1 MLVRELMT
9 EHPVVAQLRTRTKE
23 ALRLLDQHL
32 ITSMAVVDGENR
44 IVGVVSEADLVRAS
58 TPMPDGRAHMIPGH
72 GEPPLGS
79 QTVGDVMNRHPVVV
93 HAETDVAEAVELM
106 TSTAVK
112 SLPVVD
118 ERRRVVGM
126 LSRRDVVHLL
136 ARDDDRVEREVDE
149 LFHEAGV
156 DWLARVE
163 DGVVNVEGP
172 QDANA
177 RAMAESLAATVPGV
191 VGVLF
196 DADSAARDVPR
207 FDPGEDGR

>member
-9 EHPVVAQLRTRTKE
+9 QHPVVTQPRTRTKV
-23 ALRLLDQHL
+23 ALKLLDQHL

-44 IVGVVSEADLVRAS
+44 IVGVVSEADLVRES
-58 TPMPDGRAHMIPGH
+58 TPLPDGRAHMILSH
-72 GEPPLGS
+72 GEPPLGP

-93 HAETDVAEAVELM
+93 HAETDVAEAVDLM

-118 ERRRVVGM
+118 DRRRVIGM

-136 ARDDDRVEREVDE
+136 ARDDDRVEEEVGE
-149 LFHEAGV
+149 LFREAGV

-177 RAMAESLAATVPGV
+177 RALAESLVSTVPGV
-191 VGVLF
+191 VGVRF
-196 DADSAARDVPR
+196 DADGAARVD
-207 FDPGEDGR
+207 

>member
-9 EHPVVAQLRTRTKE
+9 RQPVVTSPRTRTKV

-32 ITSMAVVDGENR
+32 ITSMAVVDAENR

-58 TPMPDGRAHMIPGH
+58 APLPDARAHMIPSH
-72 GEPPLGS
+72 GDPHLGGP

-118 ERRRVVGM
+118 ERRRVIGM

-149 LFHEAGV
+149 LFREAGV
-156 DWLARVE
+156 DWLVRVQ
-163 DGVVNVEGP
+163 DGLVNVEGP
-172 QDANA
+172 QDAQA
-177 RAMAESLAATVPGV
+177 RALAESLAASVPGV

-196 DADSAARDVPR
+196 DADGRSQD
-207 FDPGEDGR
+207 EDRSD